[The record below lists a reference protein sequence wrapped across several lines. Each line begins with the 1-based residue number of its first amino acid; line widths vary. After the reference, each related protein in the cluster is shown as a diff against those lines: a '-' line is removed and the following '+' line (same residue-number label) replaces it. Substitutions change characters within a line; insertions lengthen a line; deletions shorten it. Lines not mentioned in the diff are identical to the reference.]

1 MSDFTK
7 PENASKGFKFNILLL
22 ALLSFFLTILQ
33 YLTKKNNFQSTAMSD
48 FTKPENMTG
57 NYIRNIYMCN
67 FKIVKYRDLR
77 ILKYFTL

>member
-1 MSDFTK
+1 
-7 PENASKGFKFNILLL
+7 
-22 ALLSFFLTILQ
+22 
-33 YLTKKNNFQSTAMSD
+33 MSD

-77 ILKYFTL
+77 ILKYFICNNKLKVLL